1 MTSVTELPVVA
12 NGAVNGVNGS
22 ANGINGDHRPH
33 TPTTSMALTEY
44 SVNPST
50 PSEEKRA
57 RIKKI
62 VPEEYLLPTGYPDY
76 LRLIANA
83 TSRVY
88 EACKVTSLT
97 PAINLSNRLECDV
110 LLKREDE
117 QPVFSFKLRG
127 AYNKM
132 AHLDPAVSWKGVVC
146 CSAGN
151 HAQGVAFSARK
162 LKIPATIIMPEATP
176 SIKHTNVA
184 RLGGH
189 VVLHGADFDAAKE
202 ECARREKAD
211 GLINI
216 PPFDDPYVIAGQ
228 GTIGQELFGQVNM
241 AKVEAIFCCVGGGG
255 LIAGIGLYVKRMAPH
270 VKIIGVEA
278 ADANAMAQSLK
289 KGERVLL
296 KDVGLFADGAA
307 VKTVGEETFRIA
319 KEVVDD
325 VIEVSTDEICA
336 AVKDMYD
343 DTRSGLEPAGALSIA
358 GLKKYVAQNPTRDPN
373 PKRKLIA
380 VTSGANMNFDRLR
393 FVAERATLGEGK
405 EALLAVQIPERPGS
419 FAELVNTIMPHAVT
433 EFSYRYASDE
443 VANILIGL
451 SLTAPAYQRTEELAM
466 LLDRIKS
473 GDMNVT
479 DLSGDELAKSH
490 IRYLVGGRSG
500 VPNERLYMFTFPER
514 PGALEKF
521 LVTLR
526 PKFNIS
532 LFQYRNYGGDVGKIC
547 TGIVCPDEEVPELEK
562 FLREIG
568 YPYEDCT
575 NSQVFKTFL
584 RT

>member
-1 MTSVTELPVVA
+1 MPSAHDPIVAVPV
-12 NGAVNGVNGS
+12 NGAVNGTTNGT
-22 ANGINGDHRPH
+22 NGDSHSRPH
-33 TPTTSMALTEY
+33 TPMTGMALTEY

-57 RIKKI
+57 RIKEI
-62 VPEEYLLPTGYPDY
+62 VPDEYLLPTGYPDY
-76 LRLIANA
+76 LRLIASA

-88 EACKVTSLT
+88 EACKVTPLT
-97 PAINLSNRLECDV
+97 HAINLSNRLECNV

-132 AHLDPAVSWKGVVC
+132 AHLDPKKSWKGVVC

-162 LKIPATIIMPEATP
+162 LKIPATIVMPEATP
-176 SIKHTNVA
+176 SIKHLNVA

-202 ECARREKAD
+202 ECARREVQD

-228 GTIGQELFGQVNM
+228 GTIGNELFGQVNM
-241 AKVEAIFCCVGGGG
+241 AKVEAIFCGVGGGG

-278 ADANAMAQSLK
+278 HDANAMAQSLK
-289 KGERVLL
+289 AGERVLL
-296 KDVGLFADGAA
+296 KEVGLFADGAA
-307 VKTVGEETFRIA
+307 TFRVC
-319 KEVVDD
+319 KEVIDD
-325 VIEVSTDEICA
+325 VVEVTTDEICA
-336 AVKDMYD
+336 AIKDMYD

-358 GLKKYVAQNPTRDPN
+358 GLKKYVSQNPSNDS
-373 PKRKLIA
+373 KRNLIA

-393 FVAERATLGEGK
+393 FVAERATMGEGK
-405 EALLAVQIPERPGS
+405 EALLAVQIPEQPGAFS
-419 FAELVNTIMPHAVT
+419 ELINNIMPHAVT
-433 EFSYRYASDE
+433 EFTYRYSTDE
-443 VANILIGL
+443 VANILIGV
-451 SLTAPAYQRTEELAM
+451 SLTAPAHQRSEELRSLM
-466 LLDRIKS
+466 DRIQS
-473 GDMNVT
+473 DNMNVT
-479 DLSGDELAKSH
+479 DLSQDELAKSH

-532 LFQYRNYGGDVGKIC
+532 LFQYRNYGGDVGKIV
-547 TGIVCPDEEVPELEK
+547 TGILCPDDEVPELES
-562 FLREIG
+562 FLRKIG

>member
-1 MTSVTELPVVA
+1 MPSVHEPPVVPVVA
-12 NGAVNGVNGS
+12 NGVVNGTNGT
-22 ANGINGDHRPH
+22 NGDTRPH
-33 TPTTSMALTEY
+33 TPTTGMALTEY
-44 SVNPST
+44 SANPST

-57 RIKKI
+57 QIKEI

-76 LRLIANA
+76 LRLIASA

-88 EACKVTSLT
+88 EACKVTPLT
-97 PAINLSNRLECDV
+97 HAVNLSNRLECKV

-132 AHLDPAVSWKGVVC
+132 AHLDPAKSWKGVVC

-151 HAQGVAFSARK
+151 HAQGVAYSARK
-162 LKIPATIIMPEATP
+162 LKIPATIVMPEATP
-176 SIKHTNVA
+176 SIKHLNVA

-202 ECARREKAD
+202 ECARRSKQD

-228 GTIGQELFGQVNM
+228 GTIGNELFGQVNM
-241 AKVEAIFCCVGGGG
+241 AKVEAIFCGVGGGG
-255 LIAGIGLYVKRMAPH
+255 LIAGIGIYVKRMAPH

-278 ADANAMAQSLK
+278 GDANAMAESLK

-296 KDVGLFADGAA
+296 KEVGLFADGAA
-307 VKTVGEETFRIA
+307 VKIPGEETFRIA
-319 KEVVDD
+319 KDVVDD

-336 AVKDMYD
+336 AIKDMYD

-358 GLKKYVAQNPTRDPN
+358 GLKKYVSQNPSRDS
-373 PKRKLIA
+373 KRTLIA

-393 FVAERATLGEGK
+393 FVAERASMGEGK

-419 FAELVNTIMPHAVT
+419 FAELINTIMPHAVT

-451 SLTAPAYQRTEELAM
+451 SLTAPAAQRAEELRM
-466 LLDRIKS
+466 LIERIKS
-473 GDMNVT
+473 GNMNVS
-479 DLSGDELAKSH
+479 DLSQDELAKSH

-500 VPNERLYMFTFPER
+500 VAHERLYMFTFPER

-532 LFQYRNYGGDVGKIC
+532 LFQYRNYGGDVGKIV
-547 TGIVCPDEEVPELEK
+547 TGIVCPDEEVPELEN
-562 FLREIG
+562 FLRKIG
-568 YPYEDCT
+568 YPYQDCT
-575 NSQVFKTFL
+575 DSDVFKTFL